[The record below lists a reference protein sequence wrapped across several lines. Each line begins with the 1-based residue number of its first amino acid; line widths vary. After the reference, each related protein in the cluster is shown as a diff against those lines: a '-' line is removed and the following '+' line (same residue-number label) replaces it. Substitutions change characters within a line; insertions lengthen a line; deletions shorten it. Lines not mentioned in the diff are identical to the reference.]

1 MIQNCTL
8 GPGQHCKEGNSI
20 FVILGIQYDHLAR
33 KHKRITQSIIKIS
46 RAQQGRININLEKSI
61 YYLKHLNLGF

>member
-33 KHKRITQSIIKIS
+33 NTRE
-46 RAQQGRININLEKSI
+46 L
-61 YYLKHLNLGF
+61 LNLSLKLVELNKAGSTLI